1 MVDRPLRIV
10 HVTNEPFG
18 MTYANG
24 VQHAVYGMANAQA
37 DLGNSVAVFTR
48 DDRAVHFL
56 GAETQSDVEPPG
68 SAARRPVLMRHWF
81 AARYFEPAM
90 AERVLAWRPDIVHF
104 HSVHIPQNV
113 ALADSLRDV
122 GIPYCVTVH
131 GGLFPPAFRRNVLR
145 KVAFKLLFEQR
156 YLNGAAFV
164 QALSSDEAS
173 ALKDYGIRAPIVVI
187 PNAMP
192 LDTTLR
198 GAPPAASHEAD
209 QSARGARIF
218 LFLGRLDPWQKG
230 LDLLLRGF
238 ASLPPLDRA
247 VLIVAGDDRR
257 QAREELERLAARLG
271 IASQVVFKG
280 PAFGDQRANL
290 FASADVFVHPSRW
303 EGVSL
308 SVLVAAAAGKPCLL
322 TRHADP
328 AGALQRAGGA
338 IVVEP
343 TVADIT
349 AGLNR
354 ALAMTAGELQAMGEH
369 ARQVARNQP
378 PWSTIGAMLVSAYRD
393 PKSAAEPRL
402 SAGSH
407 PARFAS

>member
-1 MVDRPLRIV
+1 LRIV

-24 VQHAVYGMANAQA
+24 VQHAVYGLAHAQA
-37 DLGNSVAVFTR
+37 DLGHSIAVFTR

-56 GAETQSDVEPPG
+56 GAETH
-68 SAARRPVLMRHWF
+68 SAVQAAGGVARRPVLMRHWLP
-81 AARYFEPAM
+81 ARYFEPEM
-90 AERVLAWRPDIVHF
+90 AERVIGWRPDIVHF

-113 ALADSLRDV
+113 ALADSLHDFR
-122 GIPYCVTVH
+122 IPYCVTVH

-145 KVAFKLLFEQR
+145 KVAFKLLFERR

-164 QALSSDEAS
+164 QALSVDEAS

-192 LDTTLR
+192 LDATMPGSPPTLLDEDAGSER
-198 GAPPAASHEAD
+198 RP
-209 QSARGARIF
+209 RVF

-238 ASLPPLDRA
+238 AALAPDDRA
-247 VLIVAGDDRR
+247 MLIVAGDDRR
-257 QAREELERLAARLG
+257 HAREELESLAARLG
-271 IASQVVFKG
+271 ITSQVIFKG
-280 PAFGDQRANL
+280 PVFGDQRDDL

-322 TRHADP
+322 TRQADP
-328 AGALQRAGGA
+328 SGALERAGGA

-343 TVADIT
+343 NVADVA
-349 AGLNR
+349 AGLDR
-354 ALAMTAGELQAMGEH
+354 ALTLTRGELHAMGQH
-369 ARQVARNQP
+369 AREVARNQP
-378 PWSTIGAMLVSAYRD
+378 PWSVIGARLVSAYQD
-393 PKSAAEPRL
+393 PKSAGSQL
-402 SAGSH
+402 NAGNR